1 MTKRGAGEFSPAR
14 GLGVS
19 PIFQSPPTYGGLTGG
34 SDVVSPF
41 QGVVP
46 LIYKAQYV
54 VDKQSGNH

>member
-19 PIFQSPPTYGGLTGG
+19 PIFQSPPTY
-34 SDVVSPF
+34 VVSPF